1 MCQNL
6 DIQFLLFYFIFVKFF
21 PRPFSRFYLAFY
33 CIFSFFIWFFIAH
46 YFFLLFRSCFVTTSS
61 VSIVVVRCG
70 QHRSPPPILIAQVT
84 RHRRTKEQPSDP
96 SGQMTTGSQD
106 FMLTAKIIKIRINC

>member
-21 PRPFSRFYLAFY
+21 PPLFTFLLGILLHFLLFYLVFY
-33 CIFSFFIWFFIAH
+33 RSLFFPS
-46 YFFLLFRSCFVTTSS
+46 FRSCFVTTSS
-61 VSIVVVRCG
+61 VSIATVRRG

-84 RHRRTKEQPSDP
+84 RHRRTKEQPSDS